1 MRVNIDIKEDEQF
14 RKHVKEMLSGEI
26 RGILRAELSGI
37 VTAEIAKLRLLQPGS
52 TTLSDLVTKHV
63 QHAINQQVHRI
74 SDATQ
79 KQITR
84 HVKTAIEELIP
95 DLQDNIRSELKKAI
109 GNL

>member
-63 QHAINQQVHRI
+63 QHAINQQVYRI

-79 KQITR
+79 QQITA
-84 HVKTAIEELIP
+84 HVKTAIKELIP